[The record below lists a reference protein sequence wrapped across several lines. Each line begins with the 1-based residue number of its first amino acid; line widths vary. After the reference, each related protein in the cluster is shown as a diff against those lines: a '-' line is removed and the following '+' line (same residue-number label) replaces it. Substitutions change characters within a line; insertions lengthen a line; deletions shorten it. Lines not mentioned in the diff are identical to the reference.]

1 MSTVILCNGNYAKN
15 PYCFE
20 ADEVR
25 FFSIEEVCYFL
36 YKNAFLL
43 PDDFFSD
50 SLLDWIRDELDLPA
64 FADSL
69 LGFREKEDTVLRSI
83 EYLFE
88 ATGYYGEQ
96 EFQKV
101 RTVMQEGSKLSVTER
116 RKLRADAYCRKQ
128 KYLLALGEYEEL
140 LKLADKEQTGFV
152 AKLYHNIGVCHAGM
166 FLYEQAAESFQ
177 KAFEWYPNTESYVQF
192 LTALKFGSTQAEYL
206 SYLSG
211 NPESYEDSLEVE
223 ERIKRAQ
230 ELWEDI
236 APKDRIERMTEQ
248 DGITSYAAVKQ
259 LLKQM
264 KEEYLTMANKG

>member
-1 MSTVILCNGNYAKN
+1 MSTVILCNGKYARN
-15 PYCFE
+15 PFFYA
-20 ADEVR
+20 ADEIR
-25 FFSIEEVCYFL
+25 FFSIEEVCFFL

-43 PDDFFSD
+43 SDDFFSD
-50 SLLDWIRDELDLPA
+50 SLLDWIREELDLPV
-64 FADSL
+64 FADAL
-69 LGFREKEDTVLRSI
+69 LGFREKEDTVLHSV
-83 EYLFE
+83 EYLFL

-96 EFQKV
+96 EVEKV
-101 RTVMQEGSKLSVTER
+101 RTVMTEGSKLSVEER
-116 RKLRADAYCRKQ
+116 RKMRADAYCRKQ
-128 KYLLALGEYEEL
+128 KYKLALGEYEEL
-140 LKLADKEQTGFV
+140 LKLADKEQAGFM

-166 FLYEQAAESFQ
+166 FLYEQAAEAFQ

-192 LTALKFGSTQAEYL
+192 LTALKFGKSQAEYL

-223 ERIKRAQ
+223 DRIKRAQ

-236 APKDRIERMTEQ
+236 APKDRIEKMTEQ

-264 KEEYLTMANKG
+264 KEEYLSMVNKG